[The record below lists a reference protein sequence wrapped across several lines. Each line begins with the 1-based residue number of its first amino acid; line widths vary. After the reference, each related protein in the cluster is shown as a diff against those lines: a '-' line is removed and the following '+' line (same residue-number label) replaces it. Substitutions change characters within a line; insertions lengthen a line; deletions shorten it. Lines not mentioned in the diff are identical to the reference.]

1 MSSYFH
7 DVSVSKREVVSFLFQ
22 IDEDLVRAY
31 RPYAAWGD
39 VPHLAGASEHA
50 CRSLVT
56 YNLSDYDTSKLDIE
70 AAEPGTAVRLVRT
83 TLADL

>member
-1 MSSYFH
+1 
-7 DVSVSKREVVSFLFQ
+7 
-22 IDEDLVRAY
+22 
-31 RPYAAWGD
+31 
-39 VPHLAGASEHA
+39 LAGASEHA